1 MNKQDVVKTIIKEL
15 AVVQPNVPVEKIA
28 AIVSDATM
36 DWIDSIEM
44 KLTEMIRDWE
54 SRMPD
59 DGTFYSL
66 GLRRALDVVK
76 GNDPDLPDLPATQK
90 SQ

>member
-15 AVVQPNVPVEKIA
+15 AVIQPNVPVEKIA

-36 DWIDSIEM
+36 DWIDTIEM

-54 SRMPD
+54 DRMPQD
-59 DGTFYSL
+59 DTFYSL

-76 GNDPDLPDLPATQK
+76 GNDPDLPDLTVIQ
-90 SQ
+90 

>member
-1 MNKQDVVKTIIKEL
+1 MNRQGVVKTIIKEL
-15 AVVQPNVPVEKIA
+15 AVIQPNVPVEKIA

-36 DWIDSIEM
+36 DWVDTIEM

-54 SRMPD
+54 DRMPQD
-59 DGTFYSL
+59 DTFYSL

-76 GNDPDLPDLPATQK
+76 GNDPDLPDLEVT
-90 SQ
+90 

>member
-1 MNKQDVVKTIIKEL
+1 MNRQGVVKTIIKEL
-15 AVVQPNVPVEKIA
+15 AVIQPNVPVEKIA

-36 DWIDSIEM
+36 DWIDTIEM

-54 SRMPD
+54 DRMPQD
-59 DGTFYSL
+59 DTFYSL

-76 GNDPDLPDLPATQK
+76 GNDPDLPDLGVTQ
-90 SQ
+90 

>member
-1 MNKQDVVKTIIKEL
+1 MKKQDVVKTIIKEL
-15 AVVQPNVPVEKIA
+15 AVIQPNVPVEKIA

-36 DWIDSIEM
+36 DWVDTIET

-54 SRMPD
+54 DRMPE
-59 DGTFYSL
+59 DGTLYSL

-76 GNDPDLPDLPATQK
+76 GNDPDLPDLTVTQ
-90 SQ
+90 

>member
-1 MNKQDVVKTIIKEL
+1 MSKQDVVKTIIKEL
-15 AVVQPNVPVEKIA
+15 AVIQPNVPVEKIA

-36 DWIDSIEM
+36 DWIDTIEM

-54 SRMPD
+54 DRMPQD
-59 DGTFYSL
+59 DTFYSL

-76 GNDPDLPDLPATQK
+76 GNDPDLPDLVPTQ
-90 SQ
+90 

>member
-15 AVVQPNVPVEKIA
+15 AVIQPNVPVEKIA
-28 AIVSDATM
+28 AIVDEATM
-36 DWIDSIEM
+36 SWVDTIEM

-54 SRMPD
+54 DRMPQD
-59 DGTFYSL
+59 DTFYSL

-76 GNDPDLPDLPATQK
+76 GNNPDFPDVTAIK
-90 SQ
+90 

>member
-1 MNKQDVVKTIIKEL
+1 MSKQDVVKTIIKEL

-36 DWIDSIEM
+36 DWIDTIEM

-54 SRMPD
+54 ERMPD

-76 GNDPDLPDLPATQK
+76 GNDPDFPDLTQT
-90 SQ
+90 Q

>member
-15 AVVQPNVPVEKIA
+15 AVIQPNVPVEKIA

-36 DWIDSIEM
+36 DWIDTIEM

-54 SRMPD
+54 DRMPQD
-59 DGTFYSL
+59 DTFYSL

-76 GNDPDLPDLPATQK
+76 GNDPDLPDLKVIQ
-90 SQ
+90 

>member
-1 MNKQDVVKTIIKEL
+1 MNRQGVVKTIIKEL
-15 AVVQPNVPVEKIA
+15 AVIQPNVPVEKIA

-36 DWIDSIEM
+36 DWIDTIET

-54 SRMPD
+54 DRMPQD
-59 DGTFYSL
+59 DTFYSL

-76 GNDPDLPDLPATQK
+76 GNDPDLPDLGVTQ
-90 SQ
+90 